1 MMWIVLGSCGLLL
14 GGVAMVWRAGGGQST
29 DMPAATE
36 LPIAFGYRMA
46 WIAVRTRDT
55 ARLIEVLKL
64 RNAHSA
70 SWSEGIGSIYAEPAD
85 LDELFVSPP
94 IDGWSFVAGLGF
106 PHLMSSA
113 YTDNCTPALM
123 ALSQEFGEVQ
133 YYVSFPA
140 LEYFGWAK
148 LNRGELL
155 RAFAIG
161 REGVVWN
168 RGAVSDAERAL
179 NCGLFNMR
187 DVATSM
193 APDGAADMAENA
205 EESIAA
211 GLGEQHVL
219 ALAERWSLD
228 PTALEAREDLEP
240 GIGYMA
246 LAPLE
251 WHARL
256 LRPSAA

>member
-1 MMWIVLGSCGLLL
+1 
-14 GGVAMVWRAGGGQST
+14 
-29 DMPAATE
+29 MPVATE

-55 ARLIEVLKL
+55 ARLIEVLNL
-64 RNAHSA
+64 RNVYSA
-70 SWSEGIGSIYAEPAD
+70 SWSEGIGSIYAEPVN
-85 LDELFVSPP
+85 LDEVFVSPP
-94 IDGWSFVAGLGF
+94 IDGWSFVAGLGL
-106 PHLMSSA
+106 PHLMSGA

-140 LEYFGWAK
+140 LEYFGWAN
-148 LNRGELL
+148 LNRGVLL

-187 DVATSM
+187 DVAANGT
-193 APDGAADMAENA
+193 ADTAQCAELSSTKA
-205 EESIAA
+205 
-211 GLGEQHVL
+211 LGERHVL

-228 PTALEAREDLEP
+228 PTTLDAGGDIEP
-240 GIGYMA
+240 SFGYMA
-246 LAPLE
+246 QAPLE
-251 WHARL
+251 WYTHL
-256 LRPSAA
+256 LKSSAA